1 VQRGGGEVILTPRE
15 ADLLELLLRNA
26 RRVVSREQAV
36 AQIWHGATRA
46 NTVDRA
52 ITNLRRKL
60 GEPSLIETVRGVGF
74 VIGR

>member
-1 VQRGGGEVILTPRE
+1 
-15 ADLLELLLRNA
+15 
-26 RRVVSREQAV
+26 
-36 AQIWHGATRA
+36 
-46 NTVDRA
+46 VDRA